1 VNDRKKLARGAGRPR
16 LPKGHAKG
24 KIMPVRVKDEEF
36 KAFSKAAKTSKQTL
50 SQWIRDT
57 LRKETFI
64 DPS

>member
-1 VNDRKKLARGAGRPR
+1 
-16 LPKGHAKG
+16 
-24 KIMPVRVKDEEF
+24 MPVRVKDEEF